1 MSDPI
6 NYATG
11 WYSISPAF
19 AWWNFDAHRMA
30 EVKARREAARIVE
43 KNKQQKEVDRTGIQT
58 GQESI
63 DIYAQQTQ
71 QPFTKGKEM
80 KLVLLSAAIINSVL
94 GTYNMFSASMS
105 WGIFNF
111 FTAAACIFSYLQS
124 EEKRK

>member
-1 MSDPI
+1 MSVPI
-6 NYATG
+6 DYATG

-63 DIYAQQTQ
+63 HIYA
-71 QPFTKGKEM
+71 
-80 KLVLLSAAIINSVL
+80 
-94 GTYNMFSASMS
+94 
-105 WGIFNF
+105 
-111 FTAAACIFSYLQS
+111 
-124 EEKRK
+124 